1 MSNIFSRRDIQKQA
15 IEQILKNAEKNLE
28 DPEFQIGL
36 KNLAEDLALVQD
48 YRHAQVERLETKV
61 VTPLK
66 AYGDIIKNKRTDL
79 KKFTADLN
87 REQKELQK
95 LEKTRLSNPA
105 DRQKISQ
112 AEVNAQKASAN
123 AQRSIK
129 QIEETI
135 TDFQRQKLED
145 VKKVFREFITVEMLF
160 HTKALEVFS
169 QTYGNMEV
177 MDAEKDME
185 LFTGRIRMLD
195 SHTWPLGSP
204 VSSHSSPLTNHFS
217 SPPLTSWRGQAL
229 SLLESSN
236 TGQGQREW
244 HSSHDKLA
252 NKFHSN
258 LRHQG
263 GMDGELEQEEAT
275 KDEEEESETEM
286 EQDEHIRQS
295 FAAQYAQTTRKHN

>member
-1 MSNIFSRRDIQKQA
+1 MATVFCCLAQVGPAQANNRAEEKLEGQQLNMSNVFSRRDIQKQA
-15 IEQILKNAEKNLE
+15 IEQILKNAEKNLGELCTILASYTRKTAKLRDKVDLLVATLFDFSHTE

-79 KKFTADLN
+79 TKFTADLN

-95 LEKTRLSNPA
+95 LEKTRLRNPA
-105 DRQKISQ
+105 DRQKIVSFPQKLFYLVHKQTLKGLLLFISHVGLLGHLSLASPELYYCCRLYVPSQ

-185 LFTGRIRMLD
+185 VYL
-195 SHTWPLGSP
+195 
-204 VSSHSSPLTNHFS
+204 
-217 SPPLTSWRGQAL
+217 
-229 SLLESSN
+229 
-236 TGQGQREW
+236 
-244 HSSHDKLA
+244 
-252 NKFHSN
+252 
-258 LRHQG
+258 
-263 GMDGELEQEEAT
+263 
-275 KDEEEESETEM
+275 
-286 EQDEHIRQS
+286 
-295 FAAQYAQTTRKHN
+295 

>member
-1 MSNIFSRRDIQKQA
+1 SNARPDTMASNSKRDIQKQA
-15 IEQILKNAEKNLE
+15 IEQILKNAEKNLGELCTTLASYTRKTAKLRDKVDLLVATLIDFSHTE

-66 AYGDIIKNKRTDL
+66 AYGDIIKNKR
-79 KKFTADLN
+79 KFTADLN

-105 DRQKISQ
+105 DRQKI

-185 LFTGRIRMLD
+185 
-195 SHTWPLGSP
+195 
-204 VSSHSSPLTNHFS
+204 
-217 SPPLTSWRGQAL
+217 
-229 SLLESSN
+229 
-236 TGQGQREW
+236 
-244 HSSHDKLA
+244 
-252 NKFHSN
+252 FHSN

-295 FAAQYAQTTRKHN
+295 FAVQYAQTTRKHN